1 MLSHHPV
8 FLLVFRYEGVRDLAS
23 FFVLFGAHG
32 VRSAN
37 QAGVFQ
43 IYAVLC
49 G

>member
-8 FLLVFRYEGVRDLAS
+8 FLLVLRYEGVSDLAS
-23 FFVLFGAHG
+23 FVVLPGAHG

-43 IYAVLC
+43 IYAMLC

>member
-1 MLSHHPV
+1 MLFHHPV
-8 FLLVFRYEGVRDLAS
+8 FLLVFRYEGVPDLAS
-23 FFVLFGAHG
+23 FFVPFGAHG

-43 IYAVLC
+43 IYAKLC

>member
-8 FLLVFRYEGVRDLAS
+8 FLLVLRYEGVSDLAS
-23 FFVLFGAHG
+23 FVVLLGAHG

-43 IYAVLC
+43 IYAALP

>member
-8 FLLVFRYEGVRDLAS
+8 FLLVIRYEGVPDLAG
-23 FFVLFGAHG
+23 FVVPFGAHC

-43 IYAVLC
+43 IYAALP